1 MNTQTNRRVTAAE
14 INELL
19 AFERRLRHR
28 GENATC
34 AEWVAY
40 FEAKADLFDRIATD
54 PLSLADAAAAREVA
68 ATARAQAE
76 LVRAEA
82 ADWRWV

>member
-1 MNTQTNRRVTAAE
+1 MRTDTSRRVASAE
-14 INELL
+14 IRELL
-19 AFERRLRHR
+19 EFERRLRHR

-40 FEAKADLFDRIATD
+40 FEAKADLLYRIADD
-54 PLSLADAAAAREVA
+54 PSANNREEARERA
-68 ATARAQAE
+68 AMARAQAE

-82 ADWRWV
+82 ADWRWL